1 MGDALGR
8 GVVLVMSLWDDHD
21 ANMQWLDG
29 VAPKGSTKEGS
40 MRGSC
45 DPNGGDPDQIE
56 NQYPNANVDF
66 GNIRTG
72 EIGSTYLDAVNDVSY
87 TVNLKDVIDQVLI

>member
-29 VAPKGSTKEGS
+29 VTPKGSTKEGS

-45 DPNGGDPDQIE
+45 DPNGGNPDQIE
-56 NQYPNANVDF
+56 NQYQKDYHEHQVSLLTRHPNQ
-66 GNIRTG
+66 TW
-72 EIGSTYLDAVNDVSY
+72 
-87 TVNLKDVIDQVLI
+87 